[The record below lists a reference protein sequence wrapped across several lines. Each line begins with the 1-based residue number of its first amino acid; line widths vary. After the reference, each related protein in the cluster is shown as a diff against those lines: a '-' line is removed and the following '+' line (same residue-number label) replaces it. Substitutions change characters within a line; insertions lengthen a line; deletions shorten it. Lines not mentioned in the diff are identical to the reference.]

1 VGEGV
6 DEAPVCPGEEKE
18 VEPGKAPGIGEG
30 DGGGDQPL
38 ASVRRR

>member
-1 VGEGV
+1 MGEGV

-30 DGGGDQPL
+30 DGGGNQPQ
-38 ASVRRR
+38 ARAQCR